1 MVVCFVSSDA
11 QLVTLKEVLL
21 EDYSIYMVFGYT
33 DRNFLVGLSWN
44 HGQSSYHFFLS
55 SQLIHHHTQSI
66 RDHQTPSTALKS
78 MIYQLLNGS
87 LYTVQSHILHHNWTL
102 AKILI
107 PSGASSKWETAG
119 SCV

>member
-1 MVVCFVSSDA
+1 
-11 QLVTLKEVLL
+11 
-21 EDYSIYMVFGYT
+21 
-33 DRNFLVGLSWN
+33 
-44 HGQSSYHFFLS
+44 
-55 SQLIHHHTQSI
+55 
-66 RDHQTPSTALKS
+66 